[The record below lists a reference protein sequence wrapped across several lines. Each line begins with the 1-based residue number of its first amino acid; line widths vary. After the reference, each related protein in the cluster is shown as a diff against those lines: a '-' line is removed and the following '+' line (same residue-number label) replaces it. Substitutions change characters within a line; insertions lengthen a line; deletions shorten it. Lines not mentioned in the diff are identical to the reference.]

1 MWALPLIIVFIPCY
15 PNLFIYRLMLALAR
29 PILAWMARRWPVDA
43 GEAEVLGELD
53 RFLATGQLPTD
64 QRRLDVSAADYA
76 RGILQRVAI
85 EEERAQERR
94 ADRAARERE
103 AMIRRVQADAAEQV
117 RAAELRTE
125 QRRLEF
131 AASQVGEISNF
142 P

>member
-1 MWALPLIIVFIPCY
+1 
-15 PNLFIYRLMLALAR
+15 
-29 PILAWMARRWPVDA
+29 MARRWPVDA

-94 ADRAARERE
+94 AARAARERA
-103 AMIRRVQADAAEQV
+103 AMVQRVQADAAEQV
-117 RAAELRTE
+117 RAAEERTV

-131 AASQVGEISNF
+131 AASQVGKNF
-142 P
+142 SLPYFFFKGNKANVLLLTLLPESLFIIYFSKMGEH

>member
-1 MWALPLIIVFIPCY
+1 
-15 PNLFIYRLMLALAR
+15 MLALAR

-94 ADRAARERE
+94 AARAARERA
-103 AMIRRVQADAAEQV
+103 AMVQRVQADAAEQV
-117 RAAELRTE
+117 RAAEQRTA

-131 AASQVGEISNF
+131 AASQVGKIPTFLNF
-142 P
+142 FV